1 MELLGELD
9 CVKGINYSTLGH
21 TRFAFLF
28 KTTQSWVTTA
38 VNDHY
43 LILRGHLHNIT
54 HLIT

>member
-9 CVKGINYSTLGH
+9 CVKGRNYSTLGH

-28 KTTQSWVTTA
+28 KTTQSWVTTT

-54 HLIT
+54 LLIT